1 LTQVFFYHDASD
13 RIAAAAVLIG
23 KAFAQKKPLLV
34 FAPDAAVADA
44 IDRQLW
50 LHPPGSF
57 VAHVRAESP
66 LAAETPVVITR
77 QLAAQ
82 QQGERL
88 LSLADEI
95 PEGAERF
102 ASIIEVVGDDPEAR
116 SAGRERVR
124 GYRER
129 GFAVSFVDLAGRG

>member
-1 LTQVFFYHDASD
+1 MSQVFFYHDASD

-57 VAHVRAESP
+57 VAHVRADSP
-66 LAAETPVVITR
+66 LASETPVVITR
-77 QLAAQ
+77 QIEPQ
-82 QQGERL
+82 QAGERL
-88 LSLADEI
+88 FSLADEI
-95 PEGAERF
+95 PAGAEHF
-102 ASIIEVVGDDPEAR
+102 ASIIEVVGDDAESR
-116 SAGRERVR
+116 NAGRERVR
-124 GYRER
+124 RYRER
-129 GFAVSFVDLAGRG
+129 GFAVSFIDLAGRG